1 MAKDGHRAERRCRG
15 RGTQR
20 GGVIGRLVESLSPRT
35 IRAGSRSSSPP
46 TRSTDGMDALVE
58 RLAERDGRVRL
69 VRCPRGGKVAAQN
82 QAVRTVEAD
91 VVAFADAGA
100 VWEPDALRKL
110 VRSLADPTVG
120 YVAGKVS
127 FGEPEGTNREGLY
140 WRYELW
146 LRGWE
151 SAAGS
156 ITGGNG
162 AIYAVRRA
170 DYVEVDPRFG
180 HDLTFPY
187 VTVQQGMRAVYDSEA
202 RAWDRPARDLEDEY
216 GRKVRMFEHCWLIL
230 VRGGMLR
237 GVGPLYP
244 SSSSRTASFAM
255 RAASSRRPSRDQPRP
270 RDERARLRLVL
281 AAQIALLVLALA
293 GRLRIPIP
301 GAAIAYYYVLVT
313 WATVAALFRY
323 AASACPPSGRRSR
336 ARGEAGSRSSRRGR
350 GARLASPVVGIAALA
365 IKVDDGGPV
374 FYRQRRVGRHGE
386 EFDLSSCAR

>member
-1 MAKDGHRAERRCRG
+1 VGYPLFVAVVAALRRKRVAEEDIAPSVAVVVAAHNEEA
-15 RGTQR
+15 
-20 GGVIGRLVESLSPRT
+20 VIARLVESLLAQDYLGGLEIVVASD
-35 IRAGSRSSSPP
+35 A
-46 TRSTDGMDALVE
+46 STDGTDALVE
-58 RLAERDGRVRL
+58 QLAERDGRVRL

-82 QAVRTVEAD
+82 QAVRTVDAE

-100 VWEPDALRKL
+100 LWEPDALRRL
-110 VRSLADPTVG
+110 VRSLADPKVG

-127 FGEPEGTNREGLY
+127 FGESEGTNREGLY

-146 LRGWE
+146 LRARE

-162 AIYAVRRA
+162 AIYGVRRA

-187 VTVQQGMRAVYDSEA
+187 VAVQNGKRAVYDAGA

-230 VRGGMLR
+230 VRGGMFR
-237 GVGPLYP
+237 GVGPLYAFELFAH
-244 SSSSRTASFAM
+244 RVLRYASGLLHVVLLVTSLALVT
-255 RAASSRRPSRDQPRP
+255 SGLVY
-270 RDERARLRLVL
+270 ELVL
-281 AAQIALLVLALA
+281 AAQVALLVLALA

-323 AASACPPSGRRSR
+323 ARFGVPPVW
-336 ARGEAGSRSSRRGR
+336 E
-350 GARLASPVVGIAALA
+350 
-365 IKVDDGGPV
+365 KVEGT
-374 FYRQRRVGRHGE
+374 R
-386 EFDLSSCAR
+386 

>member
-1 MAKDGHRAERRCRG
+1 VIILEILFWASLGSILWTHLGYPLFVAALAAVRRMRVAKEEIAPSVAV
-15 RGTQR
+15 
-20 GGVIGRLVESLSPRT
+20 VIAAHNEEAVVERLVESLLAQDYSGRLEVVV
-35 IRAGSRSSSPP
+35 ASDA
-46 TRSTDGMDALVE
+46 STDSTDALVE
-58 RLAERDGRVRL
+58 QCAERDGRVRL
-69 VRCPRGGKVAAQN
+69 VRCPREGKVAAQN
-82 QAVRTVEAD
+82 QAVRTVDAE

-100 VWEPDALRKL
+100 IWEPDALRKL
-110 VRSLADPTVG
+110 IRSLADPTIG

-146 LRGWE
+146 LRGRE

-187 VTVQQGMRAVYDSEA
+187 VTVQHGMRAVYEAEA

-237 GVGPLYP
+237 GVGPLY
-244 SSSSRTASFAM
+244 AFELFAH
-255 RAASSRRPSRDQPRP
+255 RV
-270 RDERARLRLVL
+270 LRYTSGFLHVVLLATSLALVTSGLVYDLVL
-281 AAQIALLVLALA
+281 AAQIALLVLAVA
-293 GRLRIPIP
+293 GRLRIAIP

-323 AASACPPSGRRSR
+323 ARFGVPPVW
-336 ARGEAGSRSSRRGR
+336 E
-350 GARLASPVVGIAALA
+350 
-365 IKVDDGGPV
+365 KVEGT
-374 FYRQRRVGRHGE
+374 R
-386 EFDLSSCAR
+386 

>member
-1 MAKDGHRAERRCRG
+1 VIILEILFWASLGAILWAHLGYPLFVAVVAALRRK
-15 RGTQR
+15 
-20 GGVIGRLVESLSPRT
+20 GVATEDIAPSVAVVVAAHNEEAVIARLVESLLAQDYPGGLEVVVASD
-35 IRAGSRSSSPP
+35 A
-46 TRSTDGMDALVE
+46 STDGTDALLE
-58 RLAERDGRVRL
+58 QLAERDGRVRL

-82 QAVRTVEAD
+82 QAVRTVDAE

-100 VWEPDALRKL
+100 LWEPDALRKL
-110 VRSLADPTVG
+110 VRSLADPKIG

-146 LRGWE
+146 LRARE

-187 VTVQQGMRAVYDSEA
+187 VTVQNGKRAVYDAEA

-230 VRGGMLR
+230 HVVLLVTSLALVTSGL
-237 GVGPLYP
+237 VH
-244 SSSSRTASFAM
+244 
-255 RAASSRRPSRDQPRP
+255 
-270 RDERARLRLVL
+270 ELVL
-281 AAQIALLVLALA
+281 AAQVALLVLALA

-323 AASACPPSGRRSR
+323 ARFGVPPVW
-336 ARGEAGSRSSRRGR
+336 E
-350 GARLASPVVGIAALA
+350 
-365 IKVDDGGPV
+365 KVEGT
-374 FYRQRRVGRHGE
+374 R
-386 EFDLSSCAR
+386 

>member
-1 MAKDGHRAERRCRG
+1 MIILEILFWASLGAILWAHVGYPFFVAALAAVRRKRVAKEDVAPSVAVVVAAYNEE
-15 RGTQR
+15 
-20 GGVIGRLVESLSPRT
+20 GVIERLVASLLAQDYPGELEVVVASD
-35 IRAGSRSSSPP
+35 A
-46 TRSTDGMDALVE
+46 STDGMDAIVE
-58 RLAERDGRVRL
+58 QLARRDGRVRL

-82 QAVRTVEAD
+82 EAVRTVDAA
-91 VVAFADAGA
+91 VVAFADAGSI
-100 VWEPDALRKL
+100 WEPDALRKL
-110 VRSLADPTVG
+110 VRSLADPKVG

-127 FGEPEGTNREGLY
+127 FGKPEGTNREGLY

-146 LRGWE
+146 LRGRE

-187 VTVQQGMRAVYDSEA
+187 VTVQQGKRAVYDSEA
-202 RAWDRPARDLEDEY
+202 RAWDRPARDLEHEY

-237 GVGPLYP
+237 GVGPLYAFELFAH
-244 SSSSRTASFAM
+244 RVLRYASGLLHVVLLATS
-255 RAASSRRPSRDQPRP
+255 AALVTSGLIY
-270 RDERARLRLVL
+270 ELVL
-281 AAQIALLVLALA
+281 AAQVALLVLALA

-301 GAAIAYYYVLVT
+301 GAAVAYYYVLVT

-323 AASACPPSGRRSR
+323 ARFGVPPVW
-336 ARGEAGSRSSRRGR
+336 E
-350 GARLASPVVGIAALA
+350 
-365 IKVDDGGPV
+365 KVEGT
-374 FYRQRRVGRHGE
+374 R
-386 EFDLSSCAR
+386 

>member
-1 MAKDGHRAERRCRG
+1 VIILEILLWASLGAILWTHVGYPLFVAALAVVRRMRVAKADIAPSVAVVIAAHNEER
-15 RGTQR
+15 
-20 GGVIGRLVESLSPRT
+20 VIERLVESLLAQDYPGGLEVVVASD
-35 IRAGSRSSSPP
+35 A
-46 TRSTDGMDALVE
+46 STDGMDALVE
-58 RLAERDGRVRL
+58 QLAERDSRVRL

-82 QAVRTVEAD
+82 QAVRTVEAE

-110 VRSLADPTVG
+110 VRSLADPTIG

-146 LRGWE
+146 LRGCE

-237 GVGPLYP
+237 GVGPLYAFELFAH
-244 SSSSRTASFAM
+244 RVLRYASGLLHVVLLATSL
-255 RAASSRRPSRDQPRP
+255 ALVTSGLVY
-270 RDERARLRLVL
+270 ELVL

-323 AASACPPSGRRSR
+323 VRFGVPPVW
-336 ARGEAGSRSSRRGR
+336 E
-350 GARLASPVVGIAALA
+350 
-365 IKVDDGGPV
+365 KVEGT
-374 FYRQRRVGRHGE
+374 R
-386 EFDLSSCAR
+386 

>member
-1 MAKDGHRAERRCRG
+1 VIILEILFWASLGAILWTHVGYPLFVAVVAALRRKGVAKKGILPSVAVVVAAHNEEA
-15 RGTQR
+15 
-20 GGVIGRLVESLSPRT
+20 VIARLVESLLAQDYPGGLEVVVASD
-35 IRAGSRSSSPP
+35 A
-46 TRSTDGMDALVE
+46 STDGTDALLE
-58 RLAERDGRVRL
+58 QLAERDGRVRL

-82 QAVRTVEAD
+82 QAVRTVDAE

-100 VWEPDALRKL
+100 LWEPDALRKL
-110 VRSLADPTVG
+110 VRSLADPKVG

-146 LRGWE
+146 LRARE

-187 VTVQQGMRAVYDSEA
+187 VTVQNGKRAVYDAEA

-230 VRGGMLR
+230 VRGGMFR
-237 GVGPLYP
+237 GVGPLYAFELFAH
-244 SSSSRTASFAM
+244 RVLRYASG
-255 RAASSRRPSRDQPRP
+255 
-270 RDERARLRLVL
+270 LLHVVLLVTSLALVTSGLVYELML
-281 AAQIALLVLALA
+281 AAQVALLVLALA

-323 AASACPPSGRRSR
+323 ARFGVPPVW
-336 ARGEAGSRSSRRGR
+336 E
-350 GARLASPVVGIAALA
+350 
-365 IKVDDGGPV
+365 KVEGT
-374 FYRQRRVGRHGE
+374 R
-386 EFDLSSCAR
+386 